1 MRLQKS
7 AQCYKYT
14 TIEVKMFFEEGSCPI
29 CPFKGLS
36 EPELIDHIELCH
48 TDIYEKVSNC
58 NTDISQ
64 TDCHKDTY
72 EKVSNCNTDISQT
85 DCHTDNNENDYN
97 FSTDINQT
105 DYHTDDYKTYSI
117 WDTDVYENDSNCY
130 TDINKTKYDIDT
142 FETENTHENIIYQIT
157 ESEENLFME
166 TGQTNRDRDI
176 RPKPDDCINKNHMI
190 EYYYQ
195 KTE

>member
-1 MRLQKS
+1 MQKKLNEIIEKCSVLQIY
-7 AQCYKYT
+7 YK
-14 TIEVKMFFEEGSCPI
+14 IEVKMFFDEGSCPI
-29 CPFKGLS
+29 CTFKGLS

-64 TDCHKDTY
+64 TDCHTDTY
-72 EKVSNCNTDISQT
+72 EKVSNYNTDISQT
-85 DCHTDNNENDYN
+85 DCYTDTYENDSN
-97 FSTDINQT
+97 FAKDIHQT
-105 DYHTDDYKTYSI
+105 DYHTDD
-117 WDTDVYENDSNCY
+117 SNCY
-130 TDINKTKYDIDT
+130 TDIIQTNCDIDT